1 MAHFFEIIFL
11 HHYMDITGNN
21 GYIQLLTKTDEY
33 DIPKTKKVIYSHFN
47 SLQMDNAYQKASKNE
62 KDIMITYMMKDLL
75 LDLHARGL
83 IL

>member
-33 DIPKTKKVIYSHFN
+33 DIPKTKKLFIPILIVFKWTMLIKRH
-47 SLQMDNAYQKASKNE
+47 LR
-62 KDIMITYMMKDLL
+62 MK
-75 LDLHARGL
+75 R